1 MSINKA
7 MISGNLAKDATLRQ
21 TNSGNAVANFTV
33 AVNDRYRT
41 PEGQWDDYTNWIDC
55 TLFGNRA
62 TALHKYLLKGT
73 KVCVEGSLRWTT
85 WNDKETGNPRSK
97 VGITVSELE
106 FMSRNNNNG
115 GGGNNGGNDGGFTP
129 PAETAPYTED
139 EDIPF

>member
-41 PEGQWDDYTNWIDC
+41 PDGQWDDYTNWIDC

-62 TALHKYLLKGT
+62 NALHKYLTKGT
-73 KVCVEGSLRWTT
+73 KVALEGSLRWST
-85 WNDKETGNPRSK
+85 WNDRETGAQRSK

-106 FMSRNNNNG
+106 FMSRNNNN
-115 GGGNNGGNDGGFTP
+115 NNDHGDGGDGGYNA
-129 PAETAPYTED
+129 PADAGNYAED